1 MPECVVPSTFVL
13 VVVLI
18 VDEDEQERGR
28 DGEGESQ
35 LGPLPRLVALASKR
49 FFMPF
54 TKKSCNKSQV
64 AL

>member
-18 VDEDEQERGR
+18 VDEDEQER